1 MAAHCPYLGLGGDR
15 RQTHAAASPRHRCF
29 AWGEAERIGAQHQSM
44 TCLTTAFRRCPRLV
58 TGAQVQ
64 EQPLS
69 GSRGLLQASDQ
80 SPLPGDDSALRPVSF
95 PPVAPGRAY
104 AKPVEL
110 AIQVRPETPYTEL
123 RTARRPRAIE
133 CAVLGLAAAIVLA
146 MAFTGYA
153 VVYRLRVGPG
163 LSDPPPVARVR
174 VSSEVEQPATLV
186 PTYTPTAVPGPTLSP
201 PTLLPEPA
209 LAVAVPPA
217 RPAADSSPTRLVIA
231 KIGLDIPVLPVG
243 VRTVVENGKS
253 RALWADVPSAGGF
266 HETSALPGH
275 LGNTVIN
282 GHRDIQGSVFRHLDQ
297 VAVGDE
303 IVLYV
308 GDVAY
313 PYRVTE
319 TLVVPETF
327 ASAKQRAQNLR
338 LIGPM
343 PEERLT
349 LVTCTPVGLAT
360 HRLLVVARPPE
371 QASPDMPAAGSGPAP

>member
-1 MAAHCPYLGLGGDR
+1 MEP
-15 RQTHAAASPRHRCF
+15 
-29 AWGEAERIGAQHQSM
+29 
-44 TCLTTAFRRCPRLV
+44 
-58 TGAQVQ
+58 
-64 EQPLS
+64 
-69 GSRGLLQASDQ
+69 
-80 SPLPGDDSALRPVSF
+80 
-95 PPVAPGRAY
+95 
-104 AKPVEL
+104 
-110 AIQVRPETPYTEL
+110 AIQTRPEAPYTEL

-133 CAVLGLAAAIVLA
+133 FAVLALTAAIVLA

-153 VVYRLRVGPG
+153 VVYRLWVGPG
-163 LSDPPPVARVR
+163 LSDPPPVAQALD
-174 VSSEVEQPATLV
+174 SSEVERPATLV
-186 PTYTPTAVPGPTLSP
+186 PTYTPTTVPGPTLPP
-201 PTLLPEPA
+201 PTPTVALPTPLPEPA

-217 RPAADSSPTRLVIA
+217 RPAADSPPTRLVIA

-243 VRTVVENGKS
+243 VKTVTENGKS
-253 RALWADVPSAGGF
+253 RALWADVPNAGGF
-266 HETSALPGH
+266 HETSSLPGH

-282 GHRDIQGSVFRHLDQ
+282 GHRDILGSVFRHLDQ
-297 VAVGDE
+297 VEVGNE
-303 IVLYV
+303 ILLYV

-327 ASAKQRAQNLR
+327 ASAKQRAENLR

-371 QASPDMPAAGSGPAP
+371 QASPDMPAAGSDPAP